1 MNVQI
6 KAKLAS
12 ATAKPPLDRSYMFV
26 DTLNYLALLSIV
38 CSLQSCKA
46 AHTEPEAGYV
56 DGYMQCSVYR
66 LWTIDGA

>member
-12 ATAKPPLDRSYMFV
+12 STAKPPLDRSYMFV
-26 DTLNYLALLSIV
+26 DMLNYFALLSVI
-38 CSLQSCKA
+38 CSLPSCKV
-46 AHTEPEAGYV
+46 AHTDSGSGYV

-66 LWTIDGA
+66 LWTIDSA